1 MPIIIDGTGTISG
14 VSATG
19 LTTAQTVTSAAL
31 PAGTVLQVIQSTAV
45 TQVTVASTTFTDLNL
60 SATITPRSAT
70 SKILIMSSVWGDMTR
85 SAAAQG
91 AGTRIVRG
99 STAIWAQN
107 PNGASQ
113 PYTYYMDYAGTG
125 ATAMEFSV
133 LMNLQYLDSPAT
145 TSATTYKIQGA
156 IYSTNNGGSINFMGG
171 SATANIILM
180 EIAG

>member
-1 MPIIIDGTGTISG
+1 MPLVLNSSSI
-14 VSATG
+14 TG
-19 LTTAQTVTSAAL
+19 LAAVGGLSSPQTGS
-31 PAGTVLQVIQSTAV
+31 VLQVIQSTAA

-60 SATITPRSAT
+60 SATITPSSAS
-70 SKILIMSSVWGDMTR
+70 SKILIMTGVWGDMSR
-85 SAAAQG
+85 NSSAQG
-91 AGTRIVRG
+91 AGIRIVRG

-113 PYTYYMDYAGTG
+113 PYTYYVGYNGTS
-125 ATAMEFSV
+125 ATAMELAT

-156 IYSTNNGGSINFMGG
+156 IYSTNSAGSINFMGA
-171 SATANIILM
+171 SAEANIILM